1 MGKRG
6 ATSILMLVLLWMLFG
21 PGRSFAWDLQDSV
34 VQSAEII
41 RRLKALP
48 EEEIPEAIFRDA
60 KGLAILTVIKAGFLV
75 SARGGRGLVV
85 ARTGKGWSGPSAI
98 ATGGLGFG
106 FQIGAEVT
114 EFVLVLNTPEAIQA
128 FARGGNVTLGGDIS
142 AAAGPVGR
150 TAEGAV
156 TPFAAVYTYSRSQGL
171 FGGLS
176 LEGTVIAEAPETNRE
191 YYGREVNPEDI
202 LAGKARPPAKAGI
215 LAKALERPYRS
226 DAAEKRT
233 PGEPYGAG
241 RSSERAVAARVG
253 IVEARLPKGRSS
265 RKPGIWRTG
274 GAASD
279 EESKRGRTRC

>member
-1 MGKRG
+1 MKDRWAVG
-6 ATSILMLVLLWMLFG
+6 ILGVILLWNGFG
-21 PGRSFAWDLQDSV
+21 AQNSRAWDLQESV
-34 VQSAEII
+34 AQSAEII
-41 RRLKALP
+41 RRFRSLP
-48 EEEIPEAIFRDA
+48 EEGIPEAVFGDA

-75 SARGGRGLVV
+75 SARGGRGLVI
-85 ARTGKGWSGPSAI
+85 ARRGKGWSGPSAV

-106 FQIGAEVT
+106 LQIGAEVT

-202 LAGKARPPAKAGI
+202 LAGKIQPPARERI
-215 LAKALERPYRS
+215 LAEALEKPYNESDSSKRPAKKGQA
-226 DAAEKRT
+226 D
-233 PGEPYGAG
+233 GAG
-241 RSSERAVAARVG
+241 HPGDSS
-253 IVEARLPKGRSS
+253 
-265 RKPGIWRTG
+265 PG
-274 GAASD
+274 D
-279 EESKRGRTRC
+279 

>member
-6 ATSILMLVLLWMLFG
+6 AGSILTLVLLWIFFG
-21 PGRSFAWDLQDSV
+21 AGRSLAWDLQDSV

-41 RRLKALP
+41 RRLKSLP

-60 KGLAILTVIKAGFLV
+60 KGFAILTVIKAGFLV

-85 ARTGKGWSGPSAI
+85 ARTDKGWSGPSAI

-202 LAGKARPPAKAGI
+202 LAGKIRPPAKAGI
-215 LAKALERPYRS
+215 LAEALERPYRS
-226 DAAEKRT
+226 DAPEKRAKESRT
-233 PGEPYGAG
+233 APGEA
-241 RSSERAVAARVG
+241 
-253 IVEARLPKGRSS
+253 LPR
-265 RKPGIWRTG
+265 
-274 GAASD
+274 D
-279 EESKRGRTRC
+279 

>member
-1 MGKRG
+1 MKVRG
-6 ATSILMLVLLWMLFG
+6 AVGILGVILLWSGFG
-21 PGRSFAWDLQDSV
+21 IENARAWNLQDSV

-41 RRLKALP
+41 RRFKSLP
-48 EEEIPEAIFRDA
+48 EGGIPEAVFGDA

-75 SARGGRGLVV
+75 SARGGRGLVIG
-85 ARTGKGWSGPSAI
+85 RTGQGWSGPSAV

-106 FQIGAEVT
+106 LQIGAEVT

-156 TPFAAVYTYSRSQGL
+156 TPFAAVYTYSRSQGI

-202 LAGKARPPAKAGI
+202 LAGKIQPPARAKI
-215 LAKALERPYRS
+215 LVQALEKPYNRGDFS
-226 DAAEKRT
+226 KKPATQDQAPSAEH
-233 PGEPYGAG
+233 PGDFSPAN
-241 RSSERAVAARVG
+241 
-253 IVEARLPKGRSS
+253 
-265 RKPGIWRTG
+265 
-274 GAASD
+274 
-279 EESKRGRTRC
+279 

>member
-1 MGKRG
+1 MYRRWEAVVLG
-6 ATSILMLVLLWMLFG
+6 AILLWSGLWAG
-21 PGRSFAWDLQDSV
+21 TAQAWNLQDSV
-34 VQSAEII
+34 VQSAEIV
-41 RRLKALP
+41 RRFKSLP
-48 EEEIPEAIFRDA
+48 EEGIPEAVFRDA

-85 ARTGKGWSGPSAI
+85 AKTEKGWSGPSAI

-106 FQIGAEVT
+106 FQIGAQVT
-114 EFVLVLNTPEAIQA
+114 EFLLVLNTPEAIQA

-156 TPFAAVYTYSRSQGL
+156 TPFAAIYTYSRSQGL

-202 LAGKARPPAKAGI
+202 LEGEIRPPAKARI
-215 LAKALERPYRS
+215 LTQALESPYRKGS
-226 DAAEKRT
+226 TSEKPTRK
-233 PGEPYGAG
+233 GEPPAG
-241 RSSERAVAARVG
+241 DADAPS
-253 IVEARLPKGRSS
+253 
-265 RKPGIWRTG
+265 TG
-274 GAASD
+274 G
-279 EESKRGRTRC
+279 

>member
-1 MGKRG
+1 MRKGTGSCLSPSTASKTVLGSRSKDRSGSEEKGRMGKRG
-6 ATSILMLVLLWMLFG
+6 AGGILTLVLLWIFFG
-21 PGRSFAWDLQDSV
+21 AGRSLAWDLQDSV

-41 RRLKALP
+41 RRLKSLP

-60 KGLAILTVIKAGFLV
+60 KGFAILTVIKAGFLV

-85 ARTGKGWSGPSAI
+85 ARTEKGWSGPSAI

-202 LAGKARPPAKAGI
+202 LAGKVRPPAKAEI
-215 LAKALERPYRS
+215 LAEALERPYRS
-226 DAAEKRT
+226 DAPEKRT
-233 PGEPYGAG
+233 NKGRTVPGEAPSAP
-241 RSSERAVAARVG
+241 
-253 IVEARLPKGRSS
+253 LPR
-265 RKPGIWRTG
+265 
-274 GAASD
+274 
-279 EESKRGRTRC
+279 E